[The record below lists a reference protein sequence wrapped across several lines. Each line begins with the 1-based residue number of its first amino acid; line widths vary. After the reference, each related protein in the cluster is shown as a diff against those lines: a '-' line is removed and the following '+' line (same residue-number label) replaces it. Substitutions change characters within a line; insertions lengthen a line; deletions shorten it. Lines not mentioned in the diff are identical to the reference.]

1 MSSPP
6 RATSSRSRASRRSRV
21 VVLLAVAALAVL
33 TVLAW
38 VNVAATPDV
47 TPATAAAGIAL
58 LVALV
63 AFVLSGAV
71 LLARRPGNI
80 IGVLLIIPGI
90 VPALAE
96 LSSRWLAGLQ
106 PPPSEMTPLLWTL
119 LWLASFSWILL
130 VFPIFHL
137 LLVFPSGRLLSAR
150 WRLAVALEAV
160 LILTLVALAAL
171 APAMGP
177 MVDDSPAWTV
187 ANPIGLLRDDPMQS
201 EFGFVWALGLLAM
214 TVVSAAAIVMRYR
227 RGTRDERLQVKW
239 PLLGAMAFA
248 AIYAGATVDPVLPG
262 AAAVAQALLGF
273 GLAAIPVSVAI
284 AVLRYRLYEIDRI
297 VSRTIGWAIVTG
309 ILLVTFAGL
318 VVGLQA
324 AVAGLTGG
332 ETIAVAISTLVAASL
347 FQPVRRRVQRAVDR
361 RFDRDRY
368 DGERVVAA
376 FGERLRDHV
385 DLDTL
390 AGEVRRVADDTVH
403 PAGSALWLRG
413 AGDRATSAPS

>member
-1 MSSPP
+1 M
-6 RATSSRSRASRRSRV
+6 SSRSDASSRGAWAV
-21 VVLLAVAALAVL
+21 ALLAIAALAVL
-33 TVLAW
+33 IVLAW
-38 VNVAATPDV
+38 VYVAETPDV
-47 TPATAAAGIAL
+47 TPVIAASGASL
-58 LVALV
+58 LVALL

-71 LLARRPGNI
+71 ILARRPGSI

-90 VPALAE
+90 APPLAE
-96 LSSRWLAGLQ
+96 LSSHWLAGLQ
-106 PPPSEMTPLLWTL
+106 PPPSEVTPLLWGL
-119 LWLASFSWILL
+119 LWLANFSWILL

-137 LLVFPSGRLLSAR
+137 LLVFPSGRLLSPR
-150 WRLAVALEAV
+150 WRLAVMLEAA
-160 LILTLVALAAL
+160 LILTVVALGAL
-171 APAMGP
+171 ARDIGP
-177 MVDDSPAWTV
+177 MVDDRRVWTV
-187 ANPIGLLRDDPMQS
+187 PNPIGLLGDDPMQS
-201 EFGFVWALGLLAM
+201 DFGFVWALGLLAM
-214 TVVSAAAIVMRYR
+214 TVVSAAAIVLRYR

-248 AIYAGATVDPVLPG
+248 AIYAAATVDPLLPG

-273 GLAAIPVSVAI
+273 GLAAIPVSVAV

-309 ILLVTFAGL
+309 ILLVTFAAL
-318 VVGLQA
+318 VVGLEA

-332 ETIAVAISTLVAASL
+332 ETIAVAISTLVAATL
-347 FQPVRRRVQRAVDR
+347 FQPVRRRVQRTVDR

-390 AGEVRRVADDTVH
+390 AGEVQRVADDTVH
-403 PAGSALWLRG
+403 PGGSALWLRG
-413 AGDRATSAPS
+413 AADPGTSASS